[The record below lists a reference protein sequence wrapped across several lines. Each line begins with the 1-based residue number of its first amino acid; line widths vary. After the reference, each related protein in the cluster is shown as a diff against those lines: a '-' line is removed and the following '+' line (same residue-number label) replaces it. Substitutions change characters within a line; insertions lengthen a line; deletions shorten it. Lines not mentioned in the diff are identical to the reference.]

1 MKLKI
6 KELRLKKNLTQDE
19 LCELS
24 GTKKRS
30 LLDYESGKTDVPFS
44 KVHNIAIALGVTI
57 YDLIDDDTIQTG
69 VKNVSS
75 SSEADQLR
83 LESYNL
89 LVENNK
95 LQSQAILLLKE
106 KVELLEQQLEQS
118 ENEKKLQANVSKVV

>member
-30 LLDYESGKTDVPFS
+30 LLDYESGKTDVPFT
-44 KVHNIAIALGVTI
+44 KLHNIALALGVTI
-57 YDLIDDDTIQTG
+57 YDLIDDDTMHTG
-69 VKNVSS
+69 EKSVST
-75 SSEADQLR
+75 SSETDQLR

-106 KVELLEQQLEQS
+106 KVEILKERLQNC
-118 ENEKKLQANVSKVV
+118 ENEKKI